1 MLAVTIACSSTS
13 YGSIWYVLGSAPPAT
28 FRGRKVPSFHGV
40 LVDDSSFTAGSL
52 TSFVQAHEVSSYCM
66 REDTRAN
73 VFGHGLRE
81 DTHSN
86 GSG

>member
-1 MLAVTIACSSTS
+1 MAVFGMCWA
-13 YGSIWYVLGSAPPAT
+13 VLHQPHVR
-28 FRGRKVPSFHGV
+28 FRKVPSFHGV

-52 TSFVQAHEVSSYCM
+52 TSFVQAHEESSYCM

-81 DTHSN
+81 DTQAN